1 MKTLRRPISKRK
13 AELLVTENIRLF
25 LLKLLRMLNPNSR
38 KRKQQK
44 ETTTKTKNKNKQTK
58 RILAVISARKTLP
71 TCQLSVRHKRSPIS
85 GFRQKTCWVARFT
98 QFTSKWDGTQISFS
112 AMSRNAL
119 NQMNVDLNKRQQ
131 MSPHL
136 SRKLH
141 HHFC

>member
-71 TCQLSVRHKRSPIS
+71 TC
-85 GFRQKTCWVARFT
+85 
-98 QFTSKWDGTQISFS
+98 
-112 AMSRNAL
+112 
-119 NQMNVDLNKRQQ
+119 
-131 MSPHL
+131 
-136 SRKLH
+136 
-141 HHFC
+141 